1 MDLNLGKK
9 IFSSFEDAE
18 KAAASMR
25 KSKSEPFKTYKVNG
39 GWAVGGVHLNTPAKK
54 VKSLSDLKTVLNN
67 LKSSDEDD
75 SVEEYIDLIE
85 SESKSDKINTVFGT
99 EQIWRLISYSEKSGT
114 QLGMKNN
121 KNYLVLEITNGTEIK
136 KPKMGGAFEPHIPLM
151 KKIAETL
158 INSPVIWHTWNPKS
172 NPNQWNNDSWF
183 YRLEENDF

>member
-1 MDLNLGKK
+1 MDLNIGKK

-25 KSKSEPFKTYKVNG
+25 KSKNEPFKAYKVNG
-39 GWAVGGVHLNTPAKK
+39 GWAVGGVFLNTPKK
-54 VKSLSDLKTVLNN
+54 VKSLSDLRSVLTN
-67 LKSSDEDD
+67 LKSDEDD
-75 SVEEYIDLIE
+75 DSIDHYIELIE
-85 SESKSDKINTVFGT
+85 SESKSDKVNTVFGT
-99 EQIWRLISYSEKSGT
+99 EQIWRLISCSEKTGA

-121 KNYLVLEITNGTEIK
+121 KNYLVLEITNGTDTK

-151 KKIAETL
+151 KRIADSL

-172 NPNQWNNDSWF
+172 NPTQWDNDSWF